1 MRSKN
6 INLLF
11 KRTVVNTYVS
21 YIILLA
27 LYFEKRPSGFS
38 TVAHCIPSEITG
50 AHKNYALLLLNTKL
64 QVGEI
69 DYYLFFI
76 IGS

>member
-21 YIILLA
+21 YILLA

-50 AHKNYALLLLNTKL
+50 AHKNYALLLSNTKL

-69 DYYLFFI
+69 DYLFFI

>member
-21 YIILLA
+21 YILLA
-27 LYFEKRPSGFS
+27 LYFEKRPSEFS

-50 AHKNYALLLLNTKL
+50 AHKNYALLLWNTIL

-69 DYYLFFI
+69 DYLFFI